1 MSRAV
6 RSPTLGRMNSAS
18 LALNPAIP
26 ALIFPAIS
34 LLFLAYTNRFLG
46 LTSVARKM
54 LAAHLDSPQPHWE
67 AQLINIRR
75 RLHLIRQMQMMGLAS
90 IILAALSMGALVND
104 FPRIG
109 QAIFVCSLACFIGS
123 MSICVHE
130 IKLSID
136 AIEVE
141 FKRAKVPGV

>member
-1 MSRAV
+1 MN
-6 RSPTLGRMNSAS
+6 PT
-18 LALNPAIP
+18 IP

-46 LTSVARKM
+46 LTSVARSILREH
-54 LAAHLDSPQPHWE
+54 LANPQPHWE
-67 AQLINIRR
+67 VQLINIRR
-75 RLHLIRQMQMMGLAS
+75 RLHLIRKMQMAGLGS
-90 IILAALSMGALVND
+90 IILATLAMGAIVND

-109 QAIFVCSLACFIGS
+109 QAIFVSSLACFIAS

-141 FKRAKVPGV
+141 FKRGKVPGV

>member
-1 MSRAV
+1 M
-6 RSPTLGRMNSAS
+6 
-18 LALNPAIP
+18 NPAIP

-46 LTSVARKM
+46 LTAVARKI
-54 LAAHLDSPQPHWE
+54 LAEHLAIPQPHWE
-67 AQLINIRR
+67 IQLINIRR
-75 RLHLIRQMQMMGLAS
+75 RLHLIRKMQLMGLAS
-90 IILAALSMGALVND
+90 IILAAISMGALVND
-104 FPRIG
+104 LPRIG
-109 QAIFVCSLACFIGS
+109 QGIFVCSLVCFIAS

-141 FKRAKVPGV
+141 FKRAKVPGL

>member
-1 MSRAV
+1 
-6 RSPTLGRMNSAS
+6 MN
-18 LALNPAIP
+18 PGIP

-46 LTSVARKM
+46 LTGVARKM
-54 LAAHLDSPQPHWE
+54 LAEHIATPQPHWE
-67 AQLINIRR
+67 VQLINIRR
-75 RLHLIRQMQMMGLAS
+75 RLHLIRKMQILGLAS
-90 IILAALSMGALVND
+90 IILAALSMGAMVHD
-104 FPRIG
+104 FPNEG
-109 QAIFVCSLACFIGS
+109 LLLFASSLACFVAS
-123 MSICVHE
+123 MSVCVYE

>member
-1 MSRAV
+1 MN
-6 RSPTLGRMNSAS
+6 PTLPS
-18 LALNPAIP
+18 LSPAIP

-46 LTSVARKM
+46 LTSVARSLLKE
-54 LAAHLDSPQPHWE
+54 HLNNPQPHWE
-67 AQLINIRR
+67 LQLINIRR

-104 FPRIG
+104 FPTLG
-109 QAIFVCSLACFIGS
+109 QGVFVCSLGCFIAS
-123 MSICVHE
+123 MGICVHE

-136 AIEVE
+136 AIEIE
-141 FKRAKVPGV
+141 FKRAKVPTS

>member
-1 MSRAV
+1 M
-6 RSPTLGRMNSAS
+6 
-18 LALNPAIP
+18 NPAIP

-54 LAAHLDSPQPHWE
+54 LAAHLATPQPHWE
-67 AQLINIRR
+67 VQLINIRR
-75 RLHLIRQMQMMGLAS
+75 RLHLIRRMQLMGLAS
-90 IILAALSMGALVND
+90 FILAALSMGAMVHEY
-104 FPRIG
+104 PRVG
-109 QAIFVCSLACFIGS
+109 VALFALSLAAFIGS
-123 MSICVHE
+123 LGFCVHE

-141 FKRAKVPGV
+141 FKRAKIPGV

>member
-1 MSRAV
+1 M
-6 RSPTLGRMNSAS
+6 
-18 LALNPAIP
+18 NPAIP

-46 LTSVARKM
+46 LTAVARKM
-54 LAAHLDSPQPHWE
+54 LAEHLTAPQPHWE
-67 AQLINIRR
+67 VQLINIRR
-75 RLHLIRQMQMMGLAS
+75 RLHLIRQMQMLGLAS
-90 IILAALSMGALVND
+90 IILAALAMGALVNG
-104 FPRIG
+104 FERLG
-109 QAIFVCSLACFIGS
+109 QGIFVCSLGCFIGS
-123 MSICVHE
+123 MGICVHE

>member
-1 MSRAV
+1 MLE
-6 RSPTLGRMNSAS
+6 TT
-18 LALNPAIP
+18 LNPTVP

-46 LTSVARKM
+46 LTAVARSI
-54 LAAHLDSPQPHWE
+54 LREHLSAPQPHWE
-67 AQLINIRR
+67 VQLINIRR
-75 RLHLIRQMQMMGLAS
+75 RLHLIRQMQMFGLVS
-90 IILAALSMGALVND
+90 IILAAMSMGAIVHNY
-104 FPRIG
+104 PKWG

-123 MSICVHE
+123 LAMCVHE
-130 IKLSID
+130 IKLSIT